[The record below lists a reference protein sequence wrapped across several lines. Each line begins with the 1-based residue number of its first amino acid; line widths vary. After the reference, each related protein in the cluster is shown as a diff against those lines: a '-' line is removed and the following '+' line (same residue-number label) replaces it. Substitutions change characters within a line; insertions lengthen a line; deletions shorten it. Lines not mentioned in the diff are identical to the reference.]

1 MLLRPALASL
11 VFALL
16 LGCSS
21 STPKPADGAE
31 SDGVESPPSQ
41 SEPVGEAAPSLA
53 APPAVGAA
61 PREAVATDVLDDYL
75 LTANDC
81 QALGRRYAD
90 AAGSDQR
97 IGLSPKLT
105 EKQRAQADAN
115 IDNVVIKLGTQWG
128 DDCMTQ
134 LVGQHVEHK
143 KIRCALA
150 AKTVK
155 TFDVCLNGK
164 KK

>member
-1 MLLRPALASL
+1 MLLRSAVAPL

-16 LGCSS
+16 LGCRS

-31 SDGVESPPSQ
+31 REAAESPLSQ
-41 SEPVGEAAPSLA
+41 REPVGEAAP
-53 APPAVGAA
+53 PAVGAVK
-61 PREAVATDVLDDYL
+61 REAAATDVLDDYL

-81 QALGRRYAD
+81 QALGRQYSD

-97 IGLSPKLT
+97 VGLSPKLT
-105 EKQRAQADAN
+105 EKQRAQADVS